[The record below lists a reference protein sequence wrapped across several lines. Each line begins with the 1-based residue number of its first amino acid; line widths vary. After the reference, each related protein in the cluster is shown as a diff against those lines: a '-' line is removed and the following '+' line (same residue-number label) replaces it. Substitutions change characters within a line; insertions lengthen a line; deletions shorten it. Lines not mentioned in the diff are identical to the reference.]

1 MPGSDRTVDRII
13 GAVLR
18 RELLKAGYVVV
29 PALPNPE
36 MVSIA
41 AKAPTGNFSPWSHSL
56 GALVPLWLNLLLVA
70 DPESK
75 PVLDDAMAVLRDM
88 YPASWDGKKGKR

>member
-1 MPGSDRTVDRII
+1 MTAVVDRII

-18 RELLKAGYVVV
+18 RELLKQGYVVV
-29 PALPNPE
+29 PACPTPE

-56 GALVPLWLNLLLVA
+56 GALVPLWLNLLLTA

-75 PVLDDAMAVLRDM
+75 PILNDVMLTLRRM
-88 YPASWDGKKGKR
+88 YPASWDKC

>member
-1 MPGSDRTVDRII
+1 MTTAVVDRII

-29 PALPNPE
+29 PACPTPE

-41 AKAPTGNFSPWSHSL
+41 AKAPTGNFSPWSRSL
-56 GALVPLWLNLLLVA
+56 GALVPLWLNLLMTA
-70 DPESK
+70 DPESR
-75 PVLDDAMAVLRDM
+75 PLLDGVMVSLRAT
-88 YPASWDGKKGKR
+88 YPPMGARKGRR

>member
-1 MPGSDRTVDRII
+1 MTAVVDRII

-18 RELLKAGYVVV
+18 RELLKQGYVVV
-29 PALPNPE
+29 PACPTPE

-56 GALVPLWLNLLLVA
+56 GALVPLWLNLLLTA

-75 PVLDDAMAVLRDM
+75 PILDDVMLTLRRM
-88 YPASWDGKKGKR
+88 YPASWDKC